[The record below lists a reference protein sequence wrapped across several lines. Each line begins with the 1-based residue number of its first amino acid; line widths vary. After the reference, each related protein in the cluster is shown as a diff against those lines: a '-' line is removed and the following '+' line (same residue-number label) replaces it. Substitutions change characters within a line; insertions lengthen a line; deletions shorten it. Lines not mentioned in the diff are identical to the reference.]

1 MRKINYS
8 FVLYFMLGYLLLGS
22 MVLGIA
28 SSNSKT
34 GVVNGSCVEYYK
46 DYKYVTGISVC
57 PILSQEGKKVE
68 MLSPSAMPNV
78 NSSKIKYIELNG
90 IKDASLFYSLLVPL
104 LLVLSILP
112 LLVVMVKLDK
122 KNLLLMTPRLATFR
136 NITLIFIYYVGFSSF
151 FSIYS
156 FYFGLK

>member
-8 FVLYFMLGYLLLGS
+8 FVLYFMVGYLLLGS
-22 MVLGIA
+22 SALAIA

-34 GVVNGSCVEYYK
+34 GIVNGVCVEYYK
-46 DYKYVTGISVC
+46 DYKYVTGVAIC

-68 MLSPSAMPNV
+68 MLSPTAMPNV
-78 NSSKIKYIELNG
+78 INSKVKYISING

-104 LLVLSILP
+104 LLVLSIIP

-136 NITLIFIYYVGFSSF
+136 NIILIIIYYVGFSSI
-151 FSIYS
+151 FSIYA